1 MLGPLET
8 WIVVGVFMGN
18 GAVEGLKFNT
28 EAKCNEYKSYLF
40 QLWVDDKVDQ
50 YVYMLECKNETTT
63 NRS

>member
-8 WIVVGVFMGN
+8 WIVVGVFMGI

-28 EAKCNEYKSYLF
+28 EAKGNDYKSYLF

-50 YVYMLECKNETTT
+50 YVYMLECKNETT
-63 NRS
+63 NRRS